1 MARYSIAIVGVGKI
15 TRDQHLPSIAA
26 NRSFELKAV
35 VSGSGAKVEGVPSF
49 KTQADLF
56 DAFPRLNAVA
66 LNMPPQSRHPYA
78 REALLAGKHVL
89 MEKPPT
95 ASVAELDDLVALAA
109 RKRRVLFATWHSQ
122 FNKPVYELKRILKR
136 DGVSSMRIDWRE
148 DVRKWHPGQEWV
160 WSPGGFG
167 VFDPGINALS
177 IFTDIMPAPVFVTD
191 ARLDFP
197 SNRKTPIAAEIGF
210 RMTGCDAK
218 ITAAFDWRET
228 SGEIWTM
235 TIETG
240 KGAKIRLENGGGT
253 LVVNGKVTIRTDD
266 TEYPDIYR
274 RFAKLLAA
282 GQSDVDARPLW
293 LVADAFL
300 KGNRRQVEPFEW

>member
-1 MARYSIAIVGVGKI
+1 
-15 TRDQHLPSIAA
+15 
-26 NRSFELKAV
+26 
-35 VSGSGAKVEGVPSF
+35 
-49 KTQADLF
+49 
-56 DAFPRLNAVA
+56 
-66 LNMPPQSRHPYA
+66 
-78 REALLAGKHVL
+78 
-89 MEKPPT
+89 
-95 ASVAELDDLVALAA
+95 
-109 RKRRVLFATWHSQ
+109 
-122 FNKPVYELKRILKR
+122 
-136 DGVSSMRIDWRE
+136 
-148 DVRKWHPGQEWV
+148 
-160 WSPGGFG
+160 
-167 VFDPGINALS
+167 
-177 IFTDIMPAPVFVTD
+177 MPAPVFVTD